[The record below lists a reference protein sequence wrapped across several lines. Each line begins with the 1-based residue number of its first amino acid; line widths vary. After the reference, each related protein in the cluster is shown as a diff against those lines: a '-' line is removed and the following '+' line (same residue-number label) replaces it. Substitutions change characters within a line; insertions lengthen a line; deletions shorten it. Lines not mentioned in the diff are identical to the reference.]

1 MTEDDDRRDRQQQF
15 YAAALKVLV
24 VAIAIGA
31 VIGIGTYGLVNALG
45 LDDTD
50 DPASQGLVR
59 TEPITPLPTTALP
72 VPTEIPGDPTPS
84 GLVTGTPTAPATGD
98 LYLTA
103 SPQFV
108 GPMERINLTGQ
119 WPGRDA
125 VGLMV
130 QRLEDGEWVD
140 FGVQTQVSV
149 GTFKT
154 YVQTGREGDNVFR
167 VYDPNSDTASNEVTV
182 TIE

>member
-1 MTEDDDRRDRQQQF
+1 VTEQDDRRDRAQQF
-15 YAAALKVLV
+15 YAAALKVLLV
-24 VAIAIGA
+24 AVAIGGAIGL
-31 VIGIGTYGLVNALG
+31 GTFVVVNALG
-45 LDDTD
+45 LDDTTD
-50 DPASQGLVR
+50 GNQGPVV
-59 TEPITPLPTTALP
+59 TSPVTPLPTTALP
-72 VPTEIPGDPTPS
+72 VPTELPEEPTPS
-84 GLVTGTPTAPATGD
+84 GLVTGSPTDPASGE
-98 LYLTA
+98 LFLAA
-103 SPQFV
+103 SPQQV
-108 GPMERINLTGQ
+108 NPMERINLTGR
-119 WPGRDA
+119 WPGHDA

-167 VYDPNSDTASNEVTV
+167 VFDPNTNTASNEVTV

>member
-1 MTEDDDRRDRQQQF
+1 MNAEDDDRRDRQQQF
-15 YAAALKVLV
+15 LAAAAKVLV

-31 VIGIGTYGLVNALG
+31 AIGLGTYVVVNALG
-45 LDDTD
+45 LDETD
-50 DPASQGLVR
+50 DPSQSLVP
-59 TEPITPLPTTALP
+59 TEPLTPLPTTALP
-72 VPTEIPGDPTPS
+72 VPTELPEEPTPS
-84 GLVTGTPTAPATGD
+84 GLVTGDPTDAATGE
-98 LYLTA
+98 LYLAA

-108 GPMERINLTGQ
+108 KPMERVNLTGQ
-119 WPGRDA
+119 WPGHDA

-130 QRLEDGEWVD
+130 QRQEDGEWVD

-149 GTFKT
+149 GTFET

-167 VYDPNSDTASNEVTV
+167 VFDPNSDTASNEVTV

>member
-1 MTEDDDRRDRQQQF
+1 MTENDDRSDRRQAF
-15 YAAALKVLV
+15 AAAALKVLLVAV
-24 VAIAIGA
+24 VVGAAIGL
-31 VIGIGTYGLVNALG
+31 GTFLVVKSLG
-45 LDDTD
+45 LDETEVG
-50 DPASQGLVR
+50 GLGAVP
-59 TEPITPLPTTALP
+59 TAPVSPLPTTALP
-72 VPTEIPGDPTPS
+72 VETELPEEPPPT
-84 GLVTGTPTAPATGD
+84 GLVTESPTDVGTGE
-98 LYLTA
+98 LYLAA

-108 GPMERINLTGQ
+108 RPMERINLTGR

-149 GTFKT
+149 GTYKT

-167 VYDPNSDTASNEVTV
+167 VFDPNSDTASNEVTV